1 MTQLYCPAA
10 RLLEE
15 IFGPGSAELVSR
27 APGRVNLIGEH
38 TDYNEGYVLP
48 FAVDRYTEVAFRRR
62 QDKQLNVYS
71 AEFRQTFS
79 LKLPLKDPRPR
90 GDWSDYIVGILREL
104 SNDWPLPSGFDATL
118 WSNVPIGAGLSSSAS
133 LEVAFAVGIVRLFD
147 LSLEGAELV
156 KLCQRAEQSFVGMPC
171 GIMDQYVAF
180 FAEPGKALF
189 LDTRLLVHRTVPL
202 DLEGVSFLVVDSS
215 VRRALAHSGY
225 AERRK
230 ECAEAVHWFAKRF
243 PKRKIRALRDVNKE
257 MLTIAREKMPDVL
270 WKRAQHVVEE
280 NARVL
285 ATVEALEEKDARKV
299 GELLYASHI
308 SLRDLF
314 EVSIPEIDFL
324 VEWGMAHGALGARL
338 VGGGFGGVTLHL
350 LPPNLKDAYSLGIQ
364 EAYKKKF
371 NMDAK
376 ALEVSSGGG
385 ASWQE
390 ISS

>member
-1 MTQLYCPAA
+1 MTKANSPAA
-10 RLLEE
+10 RLLEK
-15 IFGPGSAELVSR
+15 IFGPGPADVISR

-48 FAVDRYTEVAFRRR
+48 FAVDRYTEVALRCR
-62 QDKQLNVYS
+62 QDKNVNVYS
-71 AEFRQTFS
+71 EAFGEVLS
-79 LKLPLKDPRPR
+79 LELPIKNSRPQ
-90 GDWSDYIVGILREL
+90 GQWSDYVVGVLREL
-104 SNDWPLPSGFDATL
+104 SNFWPFHTEFDAAL

-133 LEVAFAVGIVRLFD
+133 LEVAFAMGVVRLFG
-147 LSLEGAELV
+147 LSIEGAELV
-156 KLCQRAEQSFVGMPC
+156 KLCQRAEQNFVGMPC

-202 DLEGVSFLVVDSS
+202 DLEGGTILVVDSS

-230 ECAEAVHWFAKRF
+230 ECVEAVRWLAKYFSTRE
-243 PKRKIRALRDVNKE
+243 IRALRDVDQE
-257 MLTIAREKMPDVL
+257 MLEEVRKKMPEVL
-270 WKRAQHVVEE
+270 WKRAQHVVGE

-285 ATVEALEEKDARKV
+285 ATVEALEEKNAHKV
-299 GELLYASHI
+299 GELLYASHA

-350 LPPNLKDAYSLGIQ
+350 VPTEIKDAYASEMLQ
-364 EAYKKKF
+364 AYKKHFGVEGKV
-371 NMDAK
+371 
-376 ALEVSSGGG
+376 LEVHPASG
-385 ASWQE
+385 AVWQE
-390 ISS
+390 RV